1 MAVLSSKAWLLV
13 GMPVVSHGLAWTGH
27 FFVEKNAPA
36 TFRYPL
42 QGFLANFHMYR
53 LMWAGRGSSAGA
65 TESMVIVPP
74 VVPRTIR

>member
-1 MAVLSSKAWLLV
+1 MTVWSSV
-13 GMPVVSHGLAWTGH
+13 RQES
-27 FFVEKNAPA
+27 APA
-36 TFRYPL
+36 TFRCPL

-53 LMWAGRGSSAGA
+53 LRWVGRGSSAGA

>member
-1 MAVLSSKAWLLV
+1 MTVWSSVRQESA
-13 GMPVVSHGLAWTGH
+13 A
-27 FFVEKNAPA
+27 A

-42 QGFLANFHMYR
+42 QGLLANFHMYR